1 MKKVLIFTFKGK
13 VKYRKC
19 NIMLNIE
26 VKEKKKKVRENIKE
40 RD

>member
-26 VKEKKKKVRENIKE
+26 VKEKKKVRENIKE